1 MIPPHPDHPS
11 ADEPLSGDPAAGTND
26 EPGRFTAPG
35 EVVFVRQLPG
45 PIERVW
51 AFLTEPGKRARWL
64 AGGPMEL
71 RVGGRVELQFRHETL
86 AAVPEPVPEKYQQGG
101 CGGGCGHALVG
112 QVTRCEPPRLLAFT
126 WEMDEG
132 ARDGSGS
139 EVTFELTPGAEGVV
153 QLLLRHVRLGEDR
166 DRLTS
171 VAAGWHTH
179 VGLMIAQL
187 RGEAPGPFW
196 STHARLEAAY
206 AAQLASG
213 AASGAAGAVA
223 PADEATGSPAARC

>member
-71 RVGGRVELQFRHETL
+71 RVGGRVELQFRRSR
-86 AAVPEPVPEKYQQGG
+86 PS
-101 CGGGCGHALVG
+101 
-112 QVTRCEPPRLLAFT
+112 RCR
-126 WEMDEG
+126 
-132 ARDGSGS
+132 RN
-139 EVTFELTPGAEGVV
+139 
-153 QLLLRHVRLGEDR
+153 
-166 DRLTS
+166 TS
-171 VAAGWHTH
+171 RA
-179 VGLMIAQL
+179 
-187 RGEAPGPFW
+187 
-196 STHARLEAAY
+196 
-206 AAQLASG
+206 
-213 AASGAAGAVA
+213 AAGA
-223 PADEATGSPAARC
+223 AAVMRWSAR